1 MKAQTPMLWEKP
13 VPVFIFPKPAKRFSA
28 KEWIML
34 LKSIIL
40 LVNPHILRTRQ
51 NKAKWAFSVESPQK
65 LFLRPPGWKRS
76 SAAAMQCC

>member
-65 LFLRPPGWKRS
+65 LLS
-76 SAAAMQCC
+76 SRLEEELCCCYAVLLD